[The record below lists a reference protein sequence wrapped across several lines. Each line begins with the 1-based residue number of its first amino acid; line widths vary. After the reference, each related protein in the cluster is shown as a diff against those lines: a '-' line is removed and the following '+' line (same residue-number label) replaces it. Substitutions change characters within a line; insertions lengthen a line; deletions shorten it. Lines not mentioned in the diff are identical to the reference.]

1 MLVLITNTI
10 LYYSIIISYHIIL
23 YIIKVGLIRHG
34 CATWLH
40 QIAEILLN
48 FYIFLRTK
56 KE

>member
-1 MLVLITNTI
+1 MLVLIINTI

-23 YIIKVGLIRHG
+23 YIIKVGLRCG